1 MTGAFVC
8 GRCLEE
14 LGPSYGPVL
23 SGALFG
29 AGWWFWIDAVATRPK
44 EAGDVPPEH
53 YLPGCVATLAMLM
66 MQAVRREAIMS
77 RGGFDTDPSDS
88 FRARVW
94 LFVSYLVSFSALV
107 GSVWM
112 LVADYADKPYPW
124 PGIAGVLQCA
134 FILAAGLFMWATR
147 GGGMNGD
154 SGMYW

>member
-1 MTGAFVC
+1 MC
-8 GRCLEE
+8 GDTRH
-14 LGPSYGPVL
+14 
-23 SGALFG
+23 AHD
-29 AGWWFWIDAVATRPK
+29 AGGEKR
-44 EAGDVPPEH
+44 GDYECVPPL
-53 YLPGCVATLAMLM
+53 LP
-66 MQAVRREAIMS
+66 AVFTTVETTNTHNTQHTTHNTQHDTTG

>member
-1 MTGAFVC
+1 M
-8 GRCLEE
+8 
-14 LGPSYGPVL
+14 
-23 SGALFG
+23 
-29 AGWWFWIDAVATRPK
+29 ATRPK

-77 RGGFDTDPSDS
+77 ACGLFFLLLLRLLRRRTLTTHNTQYDTTGRGGFDTDPSDS